1 MTNQTTYRITKRAFG
16 TYTEIEHVTGWQAA
30 MERSMALQF
39 ANKDGEYL
47 VKELDE
53 PNWVGGSSYQSPM
66 DWL

>member
-1 MTNQTTYRITKRAFG
+1 MTTYRIVKRAFG
-16 TYTEIEHVTGWQAA
+16 TYTDIKTIEGWLPA
-30 MERSMALQF
+30 MTEASTMQF

-66 DWL
+66 DYL